1 MWGEKKSSPVIEKS
15 KAEKASSSFLRAP
28 LQPARWTLP
37 LIAVYVHVERE
48 RERDKRE
55 SWIDTFVKEKNEWE
69 REWEK
74 SQKFR
79 NL

>member
-1 MWGEKKSSPVIEKS
+1 
-15 KAEKASSSFLRAP
+15 LRAP

-37 LIAVYVHVERE
+37 LIAVYVHVERERE